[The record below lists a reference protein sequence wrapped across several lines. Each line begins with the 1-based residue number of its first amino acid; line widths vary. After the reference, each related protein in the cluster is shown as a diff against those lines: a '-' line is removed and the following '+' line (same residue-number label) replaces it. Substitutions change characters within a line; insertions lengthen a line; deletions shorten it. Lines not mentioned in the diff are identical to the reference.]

1 MEHFWYLPSKHWNS
15 FPFGCHVIYP
25 HKICYD
31 WWRIFIVLNLIGDC
45 ILLWSKP
52 QNSIACYQT
61 LVQGMGTRLLSYMLI
76 TPTHNVLLCSEVQ
89 LSISLVVCYC
99 SVGYRSS
106 LVAQRLY
113 RHYKEQE
120 KTCPPL
126 HNLEGGLFQ
135 WANEGRPLAIS
146 NTVHPYSSAWGKLLD
161 SKLRAQM

>member
-25 HKICYD
+25 HKIYYD
-31 WWRIFIVLNLIGDC
+31 WWHYLLSWIWLVTAFFCGYHR
-45 ILLWSKP
+45 ILLH
-52 QNSIACYQT
+52 
-61 LVQGMGTRLLSYMLI
+61 VTRPLFRVWVRDYCHTCLL